1 MNYDKLVNILGKQ
14 GWFDLPTI
22 VQLSGEPRESLRVQ
36 LYRWC
41 KSEKLLPLRRGMYAF
56 PDRYSGRVINPAK
69 LANKLYT
76 PSYLSSYW
84 ALGYYG
90 MIPEHVQLFTSISS
104 RVPRTFDNHFGV
116 FRYQNIKQS
125 AFFGYQSVDIQGTQI
140 LLADP
145 EKALPDLWHLEKGE
159 WSVPRMIEM
168 RFQGFEMVIPEKLKQ
183 YTLQFNSPRLYNA
196 IEIWLELKKIQHDE
210 AVDL

>member
-145 EKALPDLWHLEKGE
+145 EKALLDLWHLEKGE

>member
-1 MNYDKLVNILGKQ
+1 
-14 GWFDLPTI
+14 
-22 VQLSGEPRESLRVQ
+22 
-36 LYRWC
+36 
-41 KSEKLLPLRRGMYAF
+41 
-56 PDRYSGRVINPAK
+56 
-69 LANKLYT
+69 
-76 PSYLSSYW
+76 
-84 ALGYYG
+84 

-145 EKALPDLWHLEKGE
+145 EKALLDLWHLEKGE

>member
-140 LLADP
+140 LSADP
-145 EKALPDLWHLEKGE
+145 EKALLDLWHLEKGE